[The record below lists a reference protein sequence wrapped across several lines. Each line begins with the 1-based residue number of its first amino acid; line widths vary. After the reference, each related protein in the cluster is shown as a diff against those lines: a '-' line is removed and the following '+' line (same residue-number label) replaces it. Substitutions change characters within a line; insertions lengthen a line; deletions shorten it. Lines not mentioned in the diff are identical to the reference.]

1 MYHGERLNS
10 ITHLVGAALAV
21 AGAAV
26 LIARASLQGDP
37 WRIASFSVFG
47 AGLVILYTASTL
59 YHAVRP
65 PLKDVLRR
73 LDHSAIFLLIAGTYT
88 PFALVSLRGALGW
101 TLFAVIW
108 AAALYGIWRAWR
120 RSDDRPHSALPF
132 AVMGWLGLVAVVPL
146 MQALG
151 VSGVLWLAIGGLLY
165 TVGIVF
171 YANDDRWRH
180 AHGIW
185 HLFVLGGSACHF
197 AAVLTE
203 VARPL
208 A

>member
-21 AGAAV
+21 AGATV
-26 LIARASLQGDP
+26 LIVQAALQGDP
-37 WRIASFSVFG
+37 WRIASFSIFG
-47 AGLVILYTASTL
+47 AMLVVLYVASTL

-65 PLKDVLRR
+65 PAKDLLRR
-73 LDHSAIFLLIAGTYT
+73 FDHSAIFLLIAGTYT

-120 RSDDRPHSALPF
+120 RSNDRAHSALPF
-132 AVMGWLGLVAVVPL
+132 ALMGWLGLVAVVPL
-146 MQALG
+146 TEALG
-151 VSGVLWLAIGGLLY
+151 GPGMVWLAIGGLSY

-171 YANDDRWRH
+171 YANDERWRH
-180 AHGIW
+180 AHGVW
-185 HLFVLGGSACHF
+185 HLFVLGGSASHF
-197 AAVLTE
+197 MTVLLF
-203 VARPL
+203 V
-208 A
+208 